1 MRMRLRF
8 PKLYLA
14 WCVLRGDPCVVGPGL
29 NGQRYVEEKR
39 PAEEGV
45 HEKLREARVTVAEL
59 SSQNTTLFNQ
69 LVSHRE
75 RAERLERVRKDLLE
89 ERDALVWKFEARL
102 TERDRRTQEECAHL
116 ANALHDICQSY
127 EQKGW
132 HEFAIY
138 SRNTACRALRQ
149 WVRS

>member
-39 PAEEGV
+39 PPEEGV
-45 HEKLREARVTVAEL
+45 HEKLRAARVTVAEL

-75 RAERLERVRKDLLE
+75 RVERLERVRKDLLE
-89 ERDALVWKFEARL
+89 DREALVRSYE
-102 TERDRRTQEECAHL
+102 ERINKRQSREQEECAHL
-116 ANALHDICQSY
+116 ANALHDIARICKIRRPHDAANYSY
-127 EQKGW
+127 
-132 HEFAIY
+132 
-138 SRNTACRALRQ
+138 NTACRALDR